1 MVGTLRADNAAA
13 ATPES
18 TDKRGI
24 SSSTHTPPTA
34 TSQTPANPPRLLLKP
49 TQWRCGRLAVHL
61 AQDLISCLTLMGN
74 LLWASCILLH
84 QRVAVA
90 AGWRRASVRWRH
102 FAFSSSG
109 AWALARAAPP
119 PPSPSRC
126 CVVAAV
132 SPIAP
137 AATQLGEVETCK
149 NAVRHFFHQP
159 DNPV

>member
-1 MVGTLRADNAAA
+1 MVGTLRAPITLLLHRRSRPIREGSPPPL
-13 ATPES
+13 TPLLLQLLKLLTLLKPS
-18 TDKRGI
+18 YIFPSR
-24 SSSTHTPPTA
+24 
-34 TSQTPANPPRLLLKP
+34 LLKP

-119 PPSPSRC
+119 PPSLPP
-126 CVVAAV
+126 AAV
-132 SPIAP
+132 WSLPCH
-137 AATQLGEVETCK
+137 QLLPLPPT
-149 NAVRHFFHQP
+149 
-159 DNPV
+159 